1 MTTAKQLLAIAA
13 LSIAMLAPASAQA
26 LEVGEI
32 FSFKSPIQV
41 WSCGSL
47 EDLRGLV
54 ANEPRYHPGSKTKTP
69 ANCGTPASQQ
79 NYRVIRKSG
88 DAVCIWLPEGGNGE
102 CTWVIA
108 PSDQIVATRT
118 APKNFWPEGT
128 GISEKCAREMVQY
141 EDPRTGKL
149 PADLKEKLTSEC
161 WANLERW
168 SVQLKK
174 NLSDPAFKKQLL
186 DVMR

>member
-1 MTTAKQLLAIAA
+1 MASRGRQRRVYLGDRPVRSDCRDGDSTKEFLAGRNWY
-13 LSIAMLAPASAQA
+13 
-26 LEVGEI
+26 VGQRRRGE
-32 FSFKSPIQV
+32 
-41 WSCGSL
+41 GS
-47 EDLRGLV
+47 G
-54 ANEPRYHPGSKTKTP
+54 
-69 ANCGTPASQQ
+69 
-79 NYRVIRKSG
+79 
-88 DAVCIWLPEGGNGE
+88 IW
-102 CTWVIA
+102 
-108 PSDQIVATRT
+108 
-118 APKNFWPEGT
+118 
-128 GISEKCAREMVQY
+128 EKGAWEMVQY